1 MISKA
6 RGRFILVTARK
17 IRLMARLLKG
27 LDVPQAAALLRHM
40 PKRGACEPI
49 SKVFK
54 SAVANATRT
63 GAWREDQLFVS
74 TIVADGGPSLKRHR
88 AGSMG
93 KAAPYK
99 RRMCHITIELDA
111 RAGNGS

>member
-6 RGRFILVTARK
+6 QGRFILVTARK

-27 LDVPQAAALLRHM
+27 LDVPGAQALLQHM

-49 SKVFK
+49 SKVFH

-63 GAWREDQLFVS
+63 GAWREDQLFIS
-74 TIVADGGPSLKRHR
+74 KITADGGPSLKRHR

-99 RRMCHITIELDA
+99 RRMSHITIELDT
-111 RAGNGS
+111 RAHNGS